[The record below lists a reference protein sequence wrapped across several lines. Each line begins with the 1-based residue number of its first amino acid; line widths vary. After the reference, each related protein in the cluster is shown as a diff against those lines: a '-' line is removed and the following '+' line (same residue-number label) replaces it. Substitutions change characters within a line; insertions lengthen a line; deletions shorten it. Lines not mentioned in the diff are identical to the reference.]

1 MIAEQP
7 FSVDLRTDTIT
18 RPTAEMRR
26 AMANA
31 EVGDDVVDGDPTT
44 IRLQSVVAEMLG
56 KEAALFFP
64 SGTMANLAALLL
76 HCAPATEV
84 LVDSEAHIAHWDL
97 AGSSAF
103 AGVALRQV
111 SPLDRFMTA
120 RDVSLQLRPND
131 RYGMRASL
139 LFIENTHNGRG
150 GIITP
155 IDEMRA
161 LRDLANNAHLPVH
174 LDGARLWNASVAS
187 GVSLA
192 NFSSCADTVTVAF
205 SKGLGAPIGAVLV
218 GSAAHM
224 QKADDIRKR
233 LGGGMHQSGI
243 MAAAALYGIEH
254 HLNRLAA
261 DHEAARLFANAVDG
275 VGGARVVAPDTN
287 IVMIDLP
294 RPVAEN
300 VVRAAE
306 SFGVRTTAWSP
317 SRVRAVTHL
326 DAPTELVVQAGLRM
340 ADVLGRELV

>member
-1 MIAEQP
+1 MIADGS

-18 RPTAEMRR
+18 RPTAEMRQ

-44 IRLQSVVAEMLG
+44 MRLQSVVAEMLG

-84 LVDSEAHIAHWDL
+84 IVDSEAHIAHWDL

-103 AGVALRQV
+103 AGVSLRQV
-111 SPLDRFMTA
+111 SPADRCMTA
-120 RDVSLQLRPND
+120 RDVAQQMRPND

-161 LRDLANNAHLPVH
+161 LHDLAKNANLPVH
-174 LDGARLWNASVAS
+174 LDGARLWNAAVAS

-192 NFSSCADTVTVAF
+192 DFSACADTVMVAF
-205 SKGLGAPIGAVLV
+205 SKGLGAPIGAALV
-218 GSAAHM
+218 GSATHM
-224 QKADDIRKR
+224 QKVDDIRKR
-233 LGGGMHQSGI
+233 LGGGMHQSGM
-243 MAAAALYGIEH
+243 MAAGALYGIEH
-254 HLNRLAA
+254 HVHRLRE

-275 VGGARVVAPDTN
+275 AGGAHVITPDTN

-294 RPVAEN
+294 HPIAEEI
-300 VVRAAE
+300 VRTAE
-306 SFGVRTTAWSP
+306 SVGVRTTAWSP

-326 DAPTELVVQAGLRM
+326 DAPHALVAQAGLRM
-340 ADVLGRELV
+340 ADVLQRALA